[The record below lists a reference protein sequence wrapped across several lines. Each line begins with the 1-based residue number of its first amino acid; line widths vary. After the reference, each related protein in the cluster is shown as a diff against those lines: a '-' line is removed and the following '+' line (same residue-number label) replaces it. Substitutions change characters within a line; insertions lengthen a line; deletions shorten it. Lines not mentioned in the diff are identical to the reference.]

1 MRNMK
6 GFSLIELLVVVA
18 IIGVLAAAG
27 VVGYQNYT
35 QTAKEN
41 VAKNSSANVVRYVRN
56 QAGVKASG
64 IESGEACPSD
74 TTVFGGCTPASAAVA
89 LENYFEVNGFE
100 NPFKSGA
107 DAVVRVASG
116 NTVNDT
122 HIDCEDTAGTTGL
135 AGAIVLQEG
144 VDQIQVWGCDTFTG
158 VSTPT
163 PQTITWK

>member
-41 VAKNSSANVVRYVRN
+41 VAKNNYANVTRYVRN

-64 IESGEACPSD
+64 IETAPVHYERQIWWLYLQLQP
-74 TTVFGGCTPASAAVA
+74 
-89 LENYFEVNGFE
+89 L
-100 NPFKSGA
+100 
-107 DAVVRVASG
+107 RV
-116 NTVNDT
+116 D
-122 HIDCEDTAGTTGL
+122 
-135 AGAIVLQEG
+135 
-144 VDQIQVWGCDTFTG
+144 
-158 VSTPT
+158 
-163 PQTITWK
+163 